1 MSGDMEGLQGMM
13 GTDGPVTANIMAQ
26 KQQELEAVI
35 GQIQALA
42 RGAGRGGGERLPAG
56 EGDQQDFP

>member
-1 MSGDMEGLQGMM
+1 MRESVMSGDMEGLQGMM

-42 RGAGRGGGERLPAG
+42 RGAG
-56 EGDQQDFP
+56 